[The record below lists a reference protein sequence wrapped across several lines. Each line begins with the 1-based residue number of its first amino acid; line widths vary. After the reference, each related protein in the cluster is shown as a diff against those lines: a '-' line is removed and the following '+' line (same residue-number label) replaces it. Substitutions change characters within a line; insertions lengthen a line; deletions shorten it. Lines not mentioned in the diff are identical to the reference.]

1 VTRRLVNIADSITD
15 TDEVEA
21 LCQRCE
27 KGDDRS
33 FLTVEVAA
41 FLRRLNQDLTDSRD
55 EIERLRA
62 ELRKVGREDGP
73 T

>member
-1 VTRRLVNIADSITD
+1 MTRRLVNIADRMAD
-15 TDEVEA
+15 ADKVEA

-55 EIERLRA
+55 EIERLR
-62 ELRKVGREDGP
+62 KVGREDGP